1 MFVTKLLSSLA
12 IVSILKL
19 SRVES
24 FVIKSTITSSS
35 RLLVRMSDNSTPK
48 TGGGYFKKRFKKP
61 LRSTEGGD
69 SNVMDIAASPVHQ
82 AKKIMVATEK
92 VANPNND
99 ANREQRSNVQ
109 RTNGGNEQRSNGS
122 NIQRSN
128 GGNEQ
133 RSNVGNDSKSNFKSQ
148 NNQAMDI
155 DRNNEQKP
163 NNNNRKRKNINRNRS
178 LSNLEGGNNDN
189 NDNNRNKVNSETET
203 VFKIKDQTLQDMIL
217 KKEPSMQKSQPNKPH
232 NKVSAP
238 PADSSIAMKMNDLD
252 SPDPTP
258 KNINTENHS
267 EVKFADLPINAELR
281 KALAEKMKYI
291 TMTKVQ
297 AASLPIVLEG
307 TDVLVKAKT
316 GTGKTLAFLIPTI
329 ELMIRNR
336 SSLKENDIGILIISP
351 TRELATQIG
360 DEAKELLTFY
370 SGFKVSVITGGTD
383 IKRDTERLRGTV
395 HILVATPG
403 RLQDHID
410 NTPNFKTKM
419 ATVKSFILDEADQLL
434 DMGFKPAIDKI
445 SQTLSAPSKRHTL
458 LFSATVA
465 PAIQTIASQTLRQ
478 GYSFIDTVGESAT
491 QTHLHVKQEMIS
503 ADYQNMTP
511 TIAAILQRETAK
523 KNFKIIIFFPAANLA
538 GFYHDL
544 FREMLNVKILE
555 IHSRMSQSAR
565 IKSSN
570 AFKDAT
576 NVILFSSDVSA
587 RGMDYNDISF
597 VLQVGM
603 TDREQYIHRLG
614 RTARAGKDGS
624 GMIVLYPFE
633 MKEMKR
639 ILSDMPLEFTTPESL
654 SIEQCIP
661 KCNSAIAKV
670 SVIGD
675 LQASAEKAY
684 QAYLGSYNSCL
695 RKIGFDKNALVQSA
709 NTFALGIGLKEVPY
723 LEKKTVGKMGLKGVP
738 GLRTR

>member
-1 MFVTKLLSSLA
+1 VNKN
-12 IVSILKL
+12 
-19 SRVES
+19 
-24 FVIKSTITSSS
+24 
-35 RLLVRMSDNSTPK
+35 D
-48 TGGGYFKKRFKKP
+48 GGGYFKKRLKKP
-61 LRSTEGGD
+61 LRATNGAGGGGD
-69 SNVMDIAASPVHQ
+69 VSNAMDIAGNTPVQQ
-82 AKKIMVATEK
+82 AKKIMIVKEK
-92 VANPNND
+92 DIVNSNVNPNPRRDEPVKLN
-99 ANREQRSNVQ
+99 A
-109 RTNGGNEQRSNGS
+109 
-122 NIQRSN
+122 
-128 GGNEQ
+128 
-133 RSNVGNDSKSNFKSQ
+133 
-148 NNQAMDI
+148 NNQINAMDV
-155 DRNNEQKP
+155 DHNNEQKS
-163 NNNNRKRKNINRNRS
+163 NNNRKRKNINRNRS
-178 LSNLEGGNNDN
+178 LSNLESGNNNDN
-189 NDNNRNKVNSETET
+189 IDKNRNRETGIAESAT

-217 KKEPSMQKSQPNKPH
+217 KKESSAQNSNNNQHQQNKSNNNQQNNNKAN

-238 PADSSIAMKMNDLD
+238 AASVPMKLSDSSDTL
-252 SPDPTP
+252 PTPSP

-267 EVKFADLPINAELR
+267 DVKFADLPINAELR
-281 KALAEKMKYI
+281 KALAEKMKYV

-297 AASLPIVLEG
+297 AASLPVVLEG

-329 ELMIRNR
+329 ELMIRNKN
-336 SSLKENDIGILIISP
+336 SLQENDIGILIISP

-370 SGFKVSVITGGTD
+370 NGFKVSVITGGTD
-383 IKRDTERLRGTV
+383 IKRDNERLRGTV

-410 NTPNFKTKM
+410 NTPNFKKKM
-419 ATVKSFILDEADQLL
+419 STVKSFILDEADQLL

-465 PAIQTIASQTLRQ
+465 PAIQAIASQTLRQ

-523 KNFKIIIFFPAANLA
+523 KNFKVIIFFPAANLA

-544 FREMLNVKILE
+544 FKEMLNVNVLE

-570 AFKDAT
+570 AFKDAS

-633 MKEMKR
+633 VKEMKK

-654 SIEQCIP
+654 SIEQCVP
-661 KCNSAIAKV
+661 KCNAAISKV
-670 SVIGD
+670 SIVND
-675 LQASAEKAY
+675 LRQSAEKAY

-709 NTFALGIGLKEVPY
+709 NTFALEIGLKEIPY